1 MFYAKMIFYKVKVKE
16 KGGHSMSHALIIGGS
31 GMLKEASIWFASQYD
46 YVTVIGRS
54 KKKMKFLIDQ
64 CKNINPLYL
73 DYHDTNQL
81 KLAIEEQI
89 RKLGNIDLIV
99 AWVHSTAPGA
109 LSTIINVVSKQK
121 NNWHLVHILGS
132 RSNLETIKK
141 NISVP
146 ENCTYSQVQLGFVR
160 ENNQTRWLTNTEISS
175 GVIKAISQKEA
186 KYIVGMIE
194 P

>member
-1 MFYAKMIFYKVKVKE
+1 
-16 KGGHSMSHALIIGGS
+16 MSHALIIGGS
-31 GMLKEASIWFASQYD
+31 GMLKEAAIWLATQYD
-46 YVTVIGRS
+46 DVTVIGRS
-54 KKKMKFLIDQ
+54 KKKMDFLIDQ
-64 CKNINPLYL
+64 CKNINPIYI

-81 KLAIEEQI
+81 KSRIEEQI
-89 RKLGNIDLIV
+89 RKLGDIDLIV
-99 AWVHSTAPGA
+99 AWVHSTAPDA
-109 LSTIINVVSKQK
+109 LSTIMNVVSKQK
-121 NNWHLVHILGS
+121 SNWNLLHILGS

-160 ENNQTRWLTNTEISS
+160 ENDQTRWLTNTEISS

-186 KYIVGMIE
+186 KYIVGMTE